1 MKKIILII
9 AFGLLSLEIQAQEL
23 ISKWSFD
30 QFQEAYVHEDIAAK
44 TDRLIGFVD
53 PLAPKKL

>member
-9 AFGLLSLEIQAQEL
+9 AFGLLSLGIQAQEL

-30 QFQEAYVHEDIAAK
+30 QFQDALVHEDTAAK
-44 TDRLIGFVD
+44 TDRLIGF
-53 PLAPKKL
+53 L